1 VQYSEA
7 MAKKTPEPWYQ
18 PQAMGEVCPLC
29 GRLIPASER
38 SLHHLVPKTKGGR
51 HTEAMH
57 RICHRQIHA
66 LFSEAE
72 LADRYP
78 TVEALLSNEA
88 IQTFVRWVR
97 AKPDNFYERTRRIR
111 RTR

>member
-18 PQAMGEVCPLC
+18 PQAMGGVCPLC

-97 AKPDNFYERTRRIR
+97 AKPDNFYERTRRSR